1 MTFSLIAHEPES
13 GQFGIAVASRF
24 FAVGALI
31 PHFGQHCAIASQ
43 ALVNP
48 MWANEGLKLV
58 EQGLSLKNTLA
69 ALKEKDNG
77 ADQRQVHIVN
87 RHGEVICHTCLL
99 YTSPSPRDVE
109 ESRMPSSA

>member
-1 MTFSLIAHEPES
+1 MTFSLIAHDPGS
-13 GQFGIAVASRF
+13 GQFGVAVASRF

-31 PHFGQHCAIASQ
+31 PHFGQDCAIASQ

-48 MWANEGLKLV
+48 MWGNEGLKLV
-58 EQGLSLKNTLA
+58 GQGLSLQNTLA

-87 RHGEVICHTCLL
+87 RHGGHMSHWLGL
-99 YTSPSPRDVE
+99 Y
-109 ESRMPSSA
+109 